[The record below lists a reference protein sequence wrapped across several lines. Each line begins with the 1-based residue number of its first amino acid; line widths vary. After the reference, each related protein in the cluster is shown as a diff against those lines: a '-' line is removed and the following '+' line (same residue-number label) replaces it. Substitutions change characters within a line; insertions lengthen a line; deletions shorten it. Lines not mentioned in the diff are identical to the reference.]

1 MNLKSALLVGTC
13 LLLLA
18 AGAVAGTGKEKEASG
33 NMVDSG
39 SFGIF
44 MGGRRVATE
53 TFSVH
58 RQSGGANTVAS
69 QLKEDGGGAAQSSEL
84 QITSAGALVRY
95 EWHELAPG
103 KGQLEIIPK
112 NDFLVERITTNPGDK
127 AAEQPFLMP
136 NTSVV
141 LDNNFLIQRE
151 VLAWRYLAS
160 SCTTEKGQMRCAAAQ
175 FGAIVPQDR
184 TSTRLTVQPVGEEK
198 VTIRGVERQLLRLNL
213 KSEDD
218 EWGLWL
224 DPQDQY
230 KLVRVTKTGEN
241 SEVVRD

>member
-1 MNLKSALLVGTC
+1 
-13 LLLLA
+13 
-18 AGAVAGTGKEKEASG
+18 
-33 NMVDSG
+33 
-39 SFGIF
+39 
-44 MGGRRVATE
+44 
-53 TFSVH
+53 
-58 RQSGGANTVAS
+58 
-69 QLKEDGGGAAQSSEL
+69 
-84 QITSAGALVRY
+84 
-95 EWHELAPG
+95 
-103 KGQLEIIPK
+103 
-112 NDFLVERITTNPGDK
+112 
-127 AAEQPFLMP
+127 
-136 NTSVV
+136 
-141 LDNNFLIQRE
+141 

-160 SCTTEKGQMRCAAAQ
+160 SCTTEKGQMRCTAAQ